1 MKEVILFGGGGYI
14 GTVLCNYLLEK
25 GYKVTIVDKFVYNN
39 NHSVI
44 PYLNNKNF
52 TFYFGCMS
60 DDNILN
66 KVLKKES
73 NIVILAGLVGDPI
86 TKKYPEQANINNDI
100 AIQKLIKKCRDK
112 ELDKVIFVSTCSN
125 YGMLKYDEIADENF
139 ELKPLSLYAKS
150 KVKNE
155 EFILSLKG
163 KVDFNPTILRFAT
176 AFGLSPRMRFDL
188 TVSEFT
194 KELYLG
200 NELLV
205 YDPDTWRPYC
215 HVIDFARLINLVLN
229 SDTKK
234 TSFEVFNAGNE
245 VNNFTK
251 KGIVDLILT
260 KIRNGKIKYQEH
272 GNDPRNY
279 RVNFDKVRK
288 ILGFETKYNVEYGI
302 VELFNA
308 LENRLFDS
316 PHPIQQGNYSLKGF

>member
-25 GYKVTIVDKFVYNN
+25 GYSVTIVDKFVYNN

-66 KVLKKES
+66 KVLKKGS

-100 AIQKLIKKCRDK
+100 AIRKLIEKCRDK

-125 YGMLKYDEIADENF
+125 YGMLKHNEIADENF

-155 EFILSLKG
+155 EFILNLKD

-194 KELYLG
+194 KELYFG

-229 SDTKK
+229 SDAKK
-234 TSFEVFNAGNE
+234 TSFEVFNAGND

-251 KGIVDLILT
+251 RGIVDLILT
-260 KIRNGKIKYQEH
+260 KIRDGKIKYQEH

-308 LENRLFDS
+308 LENRLFDN
-316 PHPIQQGNYSLKGF
+316 PYPIQQGNYTLEGF